1 MSNNDRERKQGDWK
15 QKMRD
20 AVHRKREQVSR
31 LRESIEHD
39 KENITRWRIKIG
51 FLRPGGRSADIHYDL
66 ELRIADVED
75 RIRSKERI
83 IGELDEAIADIVSKL

>member
-1 MSNNDRERKQGDWK
+1 MNSGERKQEDWR

-20 AVHRKREQVSR
+20 ALIRKREQVSR
-31 LRESIEHD
+31 LRDSIAHD
-39 KENITRWRIKIG
+39 QENITRWRIKIG

-75 RIRSKERI
+75 RIRSREKKI
-83 IGELDEAIADIVSKL
+83 AELDAAISDIESKL

>member
-1 MSNNDRERKQGDWK
+1 MSDRKQEDWR

-20 AVHRKREQVSR
+20 ALHRKREQVSR
-31 LRESIEHD
+31 LRDSIEHD

-66 ELRIADVED
+66 ELRIANVED
-75 RIRSKERI
+75 TIRSKERR
-83 IGELDEAIADIVSKL
+83 IGELESAVRDIESKL

>member
-1 MSNNDRERKQGDWK
+1 
-15 QKMRD
+15 MRD

>member
-1 MSNNDRERKQGDWK
+1 MMDGGERNQEDWR

-20 AVHRKREQVSR
+20 ALLRKREQVSR
-31 LRESIEHD
+31 LRDSIAHD
-39 KENITRWRIKIG
+39 QENITRWRIKIG

-75 RIRSKERI
+75 RIRSKQRK
-83 IGELDEAIADIVSKL
+83 IGELEAAISDIESKL